1 MRGCIGGGEVAVG
14 VGIDGGSVLGR
25 VGVRGRWKECIG
37 SRGRS
42 RSRVRVTSR
51 LEVELGLVKG

>member
-1 MRGCIGGGEVAVG
+1 MLYWGGGEVAVG
-14 VGIDGGSVLGR
+14 IGIGIDGGSVLGI

-42 RSRVRVTSR
+42 RSRGR
-51 LEVELGLVKG
+51 G